1 MDQKVKTK
9 DDINYYEL
17 VNMAVTHPV
26 KFYVVS
32 TLIKL
37 RLYKFYKSMF
47 RDW

>member
-1 MDQKVKTK
+1 MEQKVKTK
-9 DDINYYEL
+9 DDANYYEL

-32 TLIKL
+32 ILIKL

-47 RDW
+47 RD